1 MGQFFNQPDF
11 ATKAETAFPQKR
23 TSALQ
28 GIGFLDSACLY
39 VGTGGDIILIPAGG
53 DPNISADYKFF
64 KNVPSGSILPVTVDF
79 ILTGFKNTLTTAQD
93 FVALK

>member
-11 ATKAETAFPQKR
+11 ATEAETALPVPR
-23 TSALQ
+23 TLALQ

-39 VGTGGDIILIPAGG
+39 VGTGGDIILIAAGG
-53 DPNISADYKFF
+53 DPNDSPAYAYF
-64 KNVPSGSILPVTVDF
+64 KNVPSGSILPVTADF
-79 ILTGFKNTLTTAQD
+79 ILTSFKSTLTTAAD

>member
-11 ATKAETAFPQKR
+11 ATEAETASPVSR
-23 TSALQ
+23 ADALQ

-39 VGTGGDIILIPAGG
+39 VGTGGDIILIATGG
-53 DPNISADYKFF
+53 DPNESIDYKLF
-64 KNVPSGSILPVTVDF
+64 KNVPSGSILPVTADF
-79 ILTGFKNTLTTAQD
+79 ILKNFKSTFTTAAD